1 MMRAEF
7 ADPATLRDVGMTQ
20 AECAADPRIIAAI
33 DAAIDA
39 AIARANATGEPWSAN
54 SIRDQLPVTTRGLV
68 GARINAARMRRPV
81 EMVQVGEVQST
92 LGSTHA
98 KRIGLWRGVAA
109 VMRGV
114 A

>member
-7 ADPATLRDVGMTQ
+7 TDPATLRDVGMTQ
-20 AECAADPRIIAAI
+20 AECAADPRVIAAI
-33 DAAIDA
+33 DAAID
-39 AIARANATGEPWSAN
+39 RANASGEPWSAN
-54 SIRDQLPVTTRGLV
+54 DIRDQLPVTSRGLV

-109 VMRGV
+109 VMRE
-114 A
+114 AS